1 MNKIPTIA
9 EIFVDDHTVSIN
21 ERENQETPQTN
32 LLSSSMGI
40 FHRFKSDHSLDRGL
54 ILDLSW
60 FVPLLIRNDFM
71 REVIRRLNL
80 LFLLLIAISAGL
92 IFGGCKQTTYTFKVD
107 AINNQQLLG
116 NLPES
121 YKLVSAEINVEDQPL
136 IFEETSDYIKTA
148 LSGKGYYE
156 APDPEQAE
164 MVVAISCGVGGPQT
178 TSFKR
183 VRDPVIGSST
193 MVEESYY
200 PVTTYEKHLRM
211 ESSDIRQ
218 LAENKRATQVWSVD
232 IRYSDENSDLKKYI
246 PIMAAAAIPCIGE
259 KTNGQEEIIIKE
271 TDPAV
276 SFIKEG
282 I

>member
-1 MNKIPTIA
+1 MKTIPTIA
-9 EIFVDDHTVSIN
+9 EIFVDDHT
-21 ERENQETPQTN
+21 
-32 LLSSSMGI
+32 
-40 FHRFKSDHSLDRGL
+40 
-54 ILDLSW
+54 
-60 FVPLLIRNDFM
+60 
-71 REVIRRLNL
+71 RRLNL
-80 LFLLLIAISAGL
+80 LFLFLIAISAGL
-92 IFGGCKQTTYTFKVD
+92 IFGGCTQTTYTFKVD
-107 AINNQQLLG
+107 AINNQQMLG

-121 YKLVSAEINVEDQPL
+121 YKLVSLVINVEDQPL

-156 APDPEQAE
+156 APDPDQAE

-183 VRDPVIGSST
+183 VRDPIIGSST

-218 LAENKRATQVWSVD
+218 LAEKKRATQIWRVD
-232 IRYSDENSDLKKYI
+232 IRYSDENSDLKKYL
-246 PIMAAAAIPCIGE
+246 PIMAAAAIPYIGE
-259 KTNGQEEIIIKE
+259 KTDGLVEIVIKE
-271 TDPAV
+271 NDSAV